1 MIGEL
6 IDDGY
11 DPVGYIVDAIAD
23 EVEDAADET
32 ICTDGTDIDL
42 IADIT
47 DKDVEEI
54 APQLEREPDVDFLDD
69 EIDEDEVVYTT
80 VDNGSNEPTSE
91 DEDCYDAVVDDS
103 LEEDELVED
112 EEDD

>member
-69 EIDEDEVVYTT
+69 EIDEDEVIYTT
-80 VDNGSNEPTSE
+80 VDNGS
-91 DEDCYDAVVDDS
+91 
-103 LEEDELVED
+103 VED
-112 EEDD
+112 QDILAALNNVKLGENGIPDIF